1 MTTTLQTPDSFRQ
14 VIAWLRGGD
23 MTPDIQ
29 MEERFRQMINEIV
42 MQCIMNN
49 REEIIRIYNAAD
61 RKARRERMP
70 SSPISIRA
78 IMAECGMEYDPNLF
92 RTGGRPADPPSQ
104 TDEIGDLPEGNTDA
118 PVQTVRYDSLTFAKA
133 LVHMAQMEGRGLN
146 MSQIQA
152 ILYIAYGVWMVTH
165 EDRLF
170 DEHPQAWQYGPVFP
184 RVYSKLKKGMTD
196 SQVQY
201 LKLKEDSP
209 ERLSFLER
217 CFRRY
222 AWTSACDLAA
232 PHKSKGT
239 PWSQTRKENPES
251 QTARIPDSLV
261 RGWFTERVN
270 PEHH

>member
-1 MTTTLQTPDSFRQ
+1 MTTTLQTPDTFRQ

-23 MTPDIQ
+23 ETPDIH
-29 MEERFRQMINEIV
+29 MEERFRQMIGEIV
-42 MQCIMNN
+42 MQCIVNN

-61 RKARRERMP
+61 RRARRERMP
-70 SSPISIRA
+70 VSPVSIRA
-78 IMAECGMEYDPNLF
+78 IMAQCGMEYDPNLF
-92 RTGGRPADPPSQ
+92 RTGGRPVDPPSQ
-104 TDEIGDLPEGNTDA
+104 TDDIGNLPEGNTDA
-118 PVQTVRYDSLTFAKA
+118 PVQTVRYDSLTFANA

-152 ILYIAYGVWMVTH
+152 ILYIAYGVWMTGH

-170 DEHPQAWQYGPVFP
+170 EEHPQAWQYGPVFP

-201 LKLKEDSP
+201 LKLKEESP
-209 ERLSFLER
+209 ERLSFS
-217 CFRRY
+217 FRRY
-222 AWTSACDLAA
+222 ARTSVCDLSA

-261 RGWFTERVN
+261 REWFAERVN
-270 PEHH
+270 PEPH